1 MLSLPLPSVCLLIHL
16 LFGFGSIGIFSSN
29 VLDVVQSV
37 SVYVLSFSH
46 VNFVSV
52 CVSHFK
58 VLNCTYAVLTLVCH
72 CHILLCRQ
80 LRVLN
85 FDAVN
90 ALNR

>member
-1 MLSLPLPSVCLLIHL
+1 MLSLPLPSVCFLMHL

-37 SVYVLSFSH
+37 SVHVLSFSH
-46 VNFVSV
+46 VDFVSG

-58 VLNCTYAVLTLVCH
+58 VLTGTHLVCH
-72 CHILLCRQ
+72 GHILLCRQ

-90 ALNR
+90 ALST

>member
-1 MLSLPLPSVCLLIHL
+1 MLSLPLPSVCFLVHL

-29 VLDVVQSV
+29 VLDVVH
-37 SVYVLSFSH
+37 VLSFSH
-46 VNFVSV
+46 VDFVSG

-58 VLNCTYAVLTLVCH
+58 VLTCTQLVCH

-90 ALNR
+90 ALSSKT